1 MVNLSF
7 NVVIRKDRIE
17 RMETLDQIANVIL
30 ISIGIISLLLNMYLI
45 KRRDMPIDSLLN
57 EIEDKLD
64 DKLDKLKDHVKS
76 QEILDHVKE
85 IKTKLKE

>member
-1 MVNLSF
+1 
-7 NVVIRKDRIE
+7 
-17 RMETLDQIANVIL
+17 METLDQIANVIL